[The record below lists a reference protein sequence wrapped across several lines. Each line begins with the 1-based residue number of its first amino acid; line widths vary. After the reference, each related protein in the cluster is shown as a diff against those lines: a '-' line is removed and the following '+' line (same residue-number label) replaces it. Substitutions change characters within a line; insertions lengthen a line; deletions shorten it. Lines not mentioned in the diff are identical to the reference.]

1 MDLNLIII
9 LYNYLIFLI
18 KHHFWNDIC
27 LLYSYLLNFVNF
39 FLKSAMVVE
48 VLSFDP
54 YSLLFSESSQME
66 SVKAIIDQVAPT
78 DITVLIKGKS
88 GTGKELIA
96 RAIYSKSLRRN
107 KPFVKINCAAIPRE
121 LMESELFGF
130 ERGAF
135 TGAHEKKPGKFELA
149 NDGTIFLDEIGGI
162 DISLQSK
169 LLQVLQD
176 GEFSRLG
183 GKGNVNVDTR
193 VISATKEDLEQATE
207 AGSFRKDLYYRLNVV
222 SIFVSPLRDRKGE
235 IPFLSDYFL
244 RLYNDRYNRHCG
256 PLCSKTLR
264 LFDQYDWPGNVR
276 ELENVIKRIVILG
289 SEESVIHDLWGTGI
303 SGDSEDGIS
312 QGERH
317 SMRGLNLKEIGK
329 EAAHKAECDTIQ
341 RALLRT
347 RWNRKEAAHLL
358 QVSYKTLLYKI
369 REYGLDKQQHSSTTE
384 LGFPEP

>member
-1 MDLNLIII
+1 LR
-9 LYNYLIFLI
+9 
-18 KHHFWNDIC
+18 
-27 LLYSYLLNFVNF
+27 
-39 FLKSAMVVE
+39 LKAV
-48 VLSFDP
+48 
-54 YSLLFSESSQME
+54 
-66 SVKAIIDQVAPT
+66 IDRISPT
-78 DITVLIKGKS
+78 DIAVLIRGES
-88 GTGKELIA
+88 GTGKELVA
-96 RAIYSKSLRRN
+96 RAICSKSLRRD

-207 AGSFRKDLYYRLNVV
+207 TGSFRKDLYYRLNVV
-222 SIFVSPLRDRKGE
+222 SIFVSPLRERKGE

-256 PLCSKTLR
+256 PICSKTLQ

-289 SEESVIHDLWGTGI
+289 SEESVIHDLWDSDT
-303 SGDSEDGIS
+303 SGDKQWNIPREETDSVGA
-312 QGERH
+312 
-317 SMRGLNLKEIGK
+317 LNLKEIGK
-329 EAAHKAECDTIQ
+329 EAAHKAECETIQ

-369 REYGLDKQQHSSTTE
+369 REYGIDKQQHGSTT
-384 LGFPEP
+384 